1 MRTDPGTPIGFA
13 IAAVGIATA
22 VLINGGS
29 LLALVNLPALLI
41 IGTGTL
47 GAAMISTSYAD
58 VLHLPQLLRT
68 ALSGRP
74 ASDVHSL
81 IQTLV
86 RASRRAREHGPLS
99 LDTIVADP
107 ATDPFLAQGLAL
119 VVDQASHAT
128 VREVLQTD
136 IAATQQQH
144 LRGIELL
151 ECMGGYAPT
160 MGIIGTVLGLVHV
173 MANLGTEGTDV
184 LATGVAVAFI
194 ATLYGICSANL
205 LFLPLACNLR
215 TQSAAE
221 VLWHQIILEAVLGI
235 QAGQNPRLLELR
247 LKAYWRNPRPSPVLG
262 SQAIPAP
269 RLLRALWASSRPGA

>member
-13 IAAVGIATA
+13 IAAVGIAAA

-41 IGTGTL
+41 IGAGTL
-47 GAAMISTSYAD
+47 GAAMVSTSYAD
-58 VLHLPQLLRT
+58 VVHLPRLIRT
-68 ALSGRP
+68 ALSGR
-74 ASDVHSL
+74 AAADVHAL
-81 IQTLV
+81 IQHLV
-86 RASRRAREHGPLS
+86 RASRRAREDGPLS
-99 LDTIVADP
+99 LDAIAADP
-107 ATDPFLAQGLAL
+107 STDPFLAQGLAL
-119 VVDQASHAT
+119 VVDHASQAT
-128 VREVLQTD
+128 VREVLQAE
-136 IAATQQQH
+136 IATIQQEH

-184 LATGVAVAFI
+184 LAAGVAVAFI
-194 ATLYGICSANL
+194 ATFYGICSANL

-215 TQSAAE
+215 AQSVADL
-221 VLWHQIILEAVLGI
+221 LWRQIILEAVLGI

-247 LKAYWRNPRPSPVLG
+247 LKAYCRTPRPSAVPG
-262 SQAIPAP
+262 SRAIPAP

>member
-22 VLINGGS
+22 VLINGGN
-29 LLALVNLPALLI
+29 LLVLVNLPALLI
-41 IGTGTL
+41 IGAGTL

-58 VLHLPQLLRT
+58 VLLLPHLVRT
-68 ALSGRP
+68 ALAGRP
-74 ASDVHSL
+74 ASDVHAL

-99 LDTIVADP
+99 LDAVVADP
-107 ATDPFLAQGLAL
+107 ATDPFLAQALAL

-128 VREVLQTD
+128 VREVLQAEL
-136 IAATQQQH
+136 AATQQEH

-184 LATGVAVAFI
+184 LAAGVAVAFI

-215 TQSAAE
+215 AQSVAE
-221 VLWHQIILEAVLGI
+221 LLWRQIILEAVLGI

-247 LKAYWRNPRPSPVLG
+247 LKAYCRNPRPFPVLG
-262 SQAIPAP
+262 SRAIPAP

>member
-1 MRTDPGTPIGFA
+1 MRTDPGTLLGFA

-29 LLALVNLPALLI
+29 LLALINLPALLI

-47 GAAMISTSYAD
+47 GAAMVSTSFAD
-58 VLHLPQLLRT
+58 VLHLPHLLRM

-74 ASDVHSL
+74 ASDVHAL

-99 LDTIVADP
+99 LDVIVADP
-107 ATDPFLAQGLAL
+107 ATDPFLAQGLGL
-119 VVDQASHAT
+119 VVDHSSHAT
-128 VREVLQTD
+128 VREVLQAE
-136 IAATQQQH
+136 IASTQQQH

-184 LATGVAVAFI
+184 LAAGVAVAFI

-215 TQSAAE
+215 AQSVAE
-221 VLWHQIILEAVLGI
+221 MLWHQIILEAVLGI
-235 QAGQNPRLLELR
+235 HAGLNPRLLELR
-247 LKAYWRNPRPSPVLG
+247 LKAYCRSSRPSPVLG
-262 SQAIPAP
+262 SQALPAP

>member
-22 VLINGGS
+22 VLINGGN
-29 LLALVNLPALLI
+29 LLVLVNLPALLI

-58 VLHLPQLLRT
+58 VLHLPHLVRT

-74 ASDVHSL
+74 ESDLHAL

-99 LDTIVADP
+99 LDAVVADP
-107 ATDPFLAQGLAL
+107 ATDPFLAQALAL

-128 VREVLQTD
+128 VREVLQAEL
-136 IAATQQQH
+136 AATQQQH

-151 ECMGGYAPT
+151 EYMGGYAPT

-184 LATGVAVAFI
+184 LAAGVAVAFI

-215 TQSAAE
+215 AQSVAE
-221 VLWHQIILEAVLGI
+221 LLWRQIILEAVLGI
-235 QAGQNPRLLELR
+235 QAGENPRLLELR
-247 LKAYWRNPRPSPVLG
+247 LKAYCRNPCPFPVLG
-262 SQAIPAP
+262 SRAIPAP